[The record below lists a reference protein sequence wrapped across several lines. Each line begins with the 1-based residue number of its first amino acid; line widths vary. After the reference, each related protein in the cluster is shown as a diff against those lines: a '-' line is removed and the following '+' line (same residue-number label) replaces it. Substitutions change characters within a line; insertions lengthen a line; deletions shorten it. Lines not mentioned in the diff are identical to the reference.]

1 MSPITALVEIK
12 RSPQDVFLYV
22 ADPTQRPNWQDAL
35 EHIEVVRT
43 TPEGVGT
50 RVRETRRI
58 QGSSRTFTWEV
69 TEYDPGRRYA
79 LRGIDGPVRARVLM
93 NLTPV
98 DQGAKTRVAI
108 EIAFDGVGI
117 GKMLAPPARR
127 GASKEV
133 NSDGQHLKDQ
143 LEGGLT

>member
-1 MSPITALVEIK
+1 MSPITALVEIR

-35 EHIEVVRT
+35 EHMKVVRT

-50 RVRETRRI
+50 RVRETRRL

-98 DQGAKTRVAI
+98 DGGAKPRSTDV
-108 EIAFDGVGI
+108 DG
-117 GKMLAPPARR
+117 
-127 GASKEV
+127 GA
-133 NSDGQHLKDQ
+133 
-143 LEGGLT
+143 GGS